1 MLRRDASQANLYPIA
16 ETKTVRLNQM
26 NANRHFRRR
35 ALYERAHAC
44 ESGKL
49 AVTHAFFILAALVAL
64 TIQILVVQ
72 PHIHIAA
79 AIGAT
84 RSLTLVASGEE
95 SARGVVIGVV
105 RVAENATVP
114 SPDKYPLNEDP
125 SNCPLCQELVYSSH
139 FVQSAAI
146 LAVLLFDA
154 PVRSFAFD
162 EPYTSSFAASHIW
175 HGRAPPKV

>member
-1 MLRRDASQANLYPIA
+1 MY
-16 ETKTVRLNQM
+16 
-26 NANRHFRRR
+26 ANRHFRRR

-49 AVTHAFFILAALVAL
+49 AVTQAFFILAALVAL

-72 PHIHIAA
+72 PHIHIVT
-79 AIGAT
+79 AISAT
-84 RSLTLVASGEE
+84 RSVTLVASGEDA
-95 SARGVVIGVV
+95 ARVAISVV

-114 SPDKYPLNEDP
+114 SPDKYPFNEDP
-125 SNCPLCQELVYSSH
+125 SNCPLCQELVFSSH

-154 PVRSFAFD
+154 PVRSFSFD

-175 HGRAPPKV
+175 HSRAPPKV